1 MKSKSSTAW
10 IVSDDARLRSELGSV
25 LSDEVSCDVTQSGL
39 SQWAQGEIPL
49 GSPEYLFLDLRD
61 NGSSEQ
67 VLRMRQEDERWTGD
81 CVPVIGIVEQGY
93 PRECATLADQ
103 TLTAALPWPCA
114 SSLLPSLM
122 SDAQTAA
129 VAKSRYHPGECR
141 VLESET
147 RRFVTYTPAM
157 FPLFDNLEVAAKHD
171 FTILLVGE
179 TGTGKTTLAGMIHE
193 VSSRRA
199 ERFVTVPC
207 GAMPNDL
214 IDSELFGHVRGAFT
228 GADKNKSG
236 KFSAA
241 ERGTILLDEI
251 DVLGQLQQVKLLRVL
266 ETGEFEPVGS
276 NETKTN
282 EAKIVVASN
291 VNLEELMAAN
301 CFRPDLYFRLNQVK
315 FELPP
320 LRERPLDIVPM
331 AIDFIDD
338 CCRENDLSVRY
349 VHPDFLDV
357 LKSYSW
363 PGNIRELRN
372 EVRRAVLFAQDGVV
386 TPAPLSPAV
395 LEFAS
400 KSAAAA
406 VEEDNSPGLAT
417 EVAQTER
424 GAIEE
429 MLRAKNFNRAA
440 TARAL
445 GISRVTLYNKIRKY
459 RISVETLD
467 ISSDQ

>member
-1 MKSKSSTAW
+1 M
-10 IVSDDARLRSELGSV
+10 
-25 LSDEVSCDVTQSGL
+25 
-39 SQWAQGEIPL
+39 
-49 GSPEYLFLDLRD
+49 
-61 NGSSEQ
+61 
-67 VLRMRQEDERWTGD
+67 
-81 CVPVIGIVEQGY
+81 
-93 PRECATLADQ
+93 
-103 TLTAALPWPCA
+103 
-114 SSLLPSLM
+114 
-122 SDAQTAA
+122 
-129 VAKSRYHPGECR
+129 
-141 VLESET
+141 
-147 RRFVTYTPAM
+147 
-157 FPLFDNLEVAAKHD
+157 AAKHD

-440 TARAL
+440 TASAL